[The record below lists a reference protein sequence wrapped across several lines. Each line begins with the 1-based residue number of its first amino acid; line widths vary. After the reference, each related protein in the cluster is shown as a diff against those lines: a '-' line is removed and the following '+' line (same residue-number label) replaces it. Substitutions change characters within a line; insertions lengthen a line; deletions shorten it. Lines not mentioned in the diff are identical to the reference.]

1 MTCIVGMKLKS
12 EPDTTQLALRLRDP
26 ERIGR
31 AWISFGVLLLL
42 FASLA
47 GSQFNPA
54 ILLDHDSLSTA
65 ADFFDT
71 FWPPRSDADFLR
83 RLFDASVV
91 TVSIATVATVL
102 AMIVATPLAVAITS
116 RLSLSARGRRMKT
129 PPRLLRGTLRGVLL
143 FLRSVPELI
152 WALLFVGVTGL
163 GATAGIMGLLIT
175 NIGILAKNYAEIIE
189 SGEATVTGHML
200 DNGNGRCKTLLHA
213 TLPQCLPELLS
224 YSIYRWECTLR
235 TSVVLGFVG
244 AGGLGQELLISIRQL
259 ASPEVFSI
267 ILVFVLLVSV
277 ADAISNSLRRQLSQ
291 SATQHADQTAGA
303 SDTDN
308 DSGPSARWQGQLGK
322 ASSLLRRW
330 GRPCLVGL
338 AVLACFNAVDWQLE
352 QWLRPSSFAR
362 TREFIQGFFPPD
374 LSAGLW
380 QRLAGDALET
390 LSMAFAGTALASIVA
405 IVLSY
410 VLFIVNL
417 RGAGLF
423 VRLLTSALH
432 LLQIVLRSVPELVWA
447 MLLIIVAGIGP
458 FTGTL
463 ALFLASVGVL
473 SRLYSECLDNQD
485 DAPLENLVAN
495 GSSLGLAPLWST
507 LMQAR
512 SQLIS
517 YSLYRWEHNLRAAT
531 LMGIVGAGGVG
542 QELYL
547 RLSVFQFDK
556 VAACVVVIVVLVAL
570 ADSISHFLRHRYAP
584 TV

>member
-1 MTCIVGMKLKS
+1 
-12 EPDTTQLALRLRDP
+12 
-26 ERIGR
+26 
-31 AWISFGVLLLL
+31 
-42 FASLA
+42 
-47 GSQFNPA
+47 
-54 ILLDHDSLSTA
+54 
-65 ADFFDT
+65 
-71 FWPPRSDADFLR
+71 
-83 RLFDASVV
+83 
-91 TVSIATVATVL
+91 
-102 AMIVATPLAVAITS
+102 
-116 RLSLSARGRRMKT
+116 
-129 PPRLLRGTLRGVLL
+129 
-143 FLRSVPELI
+143 
-152 WALLFVGVTGL
+152 
-163 GATAGIMGLLIT
+163 
-175 NIGILAKNYAEIIE
+175 
-189 SGEATVTGHML
+189 
-200 DNGNGRCKTLLHA
+200 
-213 TLPQCLPELLS
+213 
-224 YSIYRWECTLR
+224 
-235 TSVVLGFVG
+235 
-244 AGGLGQELLISIRQL
+244 
-259 ASPEVFSI
+259 
-267 ILVFVLLVSV
+267 
-277 ADAISNSLRRQLSQ
+277 
-291 SATQHADQTAGA
+291 
-303 SDTDN
+303 
-308 DSGPSARWQGQLGK
+308 
-322 ASSLLRRW
+322 
-330 GRPCLVGL
+330 
-338 AVLACFNAVDWQLE
+338 
-352 QWLRPSSFAR
+352 
-362 TREFIQGFFPPD
+362 
-374 LSAGLW
+374 
-380 QRLAGDALET
+380 
-390 LSMAFAGTALASIVA
+390 MAFAGTALASIVA

-432 LLQIVLRSVPELVWA
+432 LLQILLRSVPELVWA

-485 DAPLENLVAN
+485 EAPLDNLVAN